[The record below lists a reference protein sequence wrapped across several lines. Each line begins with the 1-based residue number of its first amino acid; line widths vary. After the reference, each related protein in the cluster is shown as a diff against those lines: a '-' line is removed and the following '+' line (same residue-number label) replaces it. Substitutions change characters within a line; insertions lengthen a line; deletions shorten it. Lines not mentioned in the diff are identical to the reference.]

1 MDSQRFPYCANHVT
15 GIEHFQKLAIL
26 VAVCV
31 ISALCFAEDPVVAPP
46 RVALQQIVGGLTNP
60 VDLETPRD
68 GTGRLFVLE
77 QAGKIRII
85 QNGSLLPSPFLD
97 LTAIVDTGG
106 EKGLLGMAFHPNYK
120 NNGRFFVD
128 YTRLEDSQLQS
139 VIAEYHVSA
148 SDPNKADP
156 TGTEVLVVDQP
167 YPNHNGGQLA
177 FGPDSYLYIAFGD
190 GGSEGDPDGNG
201 QDLTTL
207 LGKILRIDIN
217 SSSPYRIPADNPFA
231 NDAPNKGEIW
241 AYGFRNPWRF
251 SFDRV
256 GRTLFAGDVGQGD
269 WEEVDIVRKGLN
281 YGWNIMEG
289 FHCYPPGSQCDKA
302 GLTLPIAEYSH
313 SEGEAIVG
321 GYVYHGA
328 AIPSLQ
334 GVYVFA
340 DYISGKIWALRQVSG
355 SWKRS
360 VLMSSGKIISSMG
373 QDASGELYV
382 LDYNG
387 AVYKIVGG

>member
-1 MDSQRFPYCANHVT
+1 
-15 GIEHFQKLAIL
+15 
-26 VAVCV
+26 
-31 ISALCFAEDPVVAPP
+31 
-46 RVALQQIVGGLTNP
+46 
-60 VDLETPRD
+60 
-68 GTGRLFVLE
+68 LE

-85 QNGSLLPSPFLD
+85 QNGSLLASPFLN

-128 YTRLEDSQLQS
+128 YTRLEDGQLQS

-217 SSSPYRIPADNPFA
+217 SGSPYGIPPDNPFA
-231 NDAPNKGEIW
+231 DDAPNKGEIW
-241 AYGFRNPWRF
+241 AYGLRNSWRF

-256 GRTLFAGDVGQGD
+256 GKTLFAGDVGQGN
-269 WEEVDIVRKGLN
+269 WEEVDIIAKGLN

-289 FHCYPPGSQCDKA
+289 FHCYPPGSQCNKT
-302 GLTLPIAEYSH
+302 GLTRPITEYSH
-313 SEGEAIVG
+313 AEGEAIVG
-321 GYVYHGA
+321 GYVYHGSA
-328 AIPSLQ
+328 LPSLN

-340 DYISGKIWALRQVSG
+340 DYISGKIWGLRQVSG
-355 SWKRS
+355 AWKRS

-373 QDASGELYV
+373 QDAAGELYI

-387 AVYKIVGG
+387 ALYKMVGG